1 MPDRAMLLRDRLRAR
16 LAEMGDAPDHQRLAA
31 EVLGIRNAPPDLA
44 RRLIAQALV
53 VEERQERWQRIG
65 QRVCAAAPESPGVYI
80 LRDEQG
86 SALYVGKATNIRRR
100 LRAHFARR
108 RWPALKAA
116 MARAV
121 EAEWET
127 VGSELEALLREVTLI
142 AELAPAV
149 NVQTGPPALQT
160 REVPRALLRDLI
172 VVVPSVDEASAELVA
187 VRADGPWMIQ
197 RTKRDGADLAVH
209 TSRLMRFFHSPLGR
223 DRVRR
228 SSSAGA
234 AASRGRGPKV
244 AARGGGSGPGV
255 DAAPIVFSW
264 LARRGAN
271 ATRIDPHDAPT
282 RRDLAARLAGLLGDE
297 RLFTERIEQRGSA
310 NVTKRR

>member
-1 MPDRAMLLRDRLRAR
+1 MTHPIISGSPLKCSGSGTRRRISRGGWSRRRWSSKSVRSAGSASVS
-16 LAEMGDAPDHQRLAA
+16 AS
-31 EVLGIRNAPPDLA
+31 APPH
-44 RRLIAQALV
+44 RTR
-53 VEERQERWQRIG
+53 
-65 QRVCAAAPESPGVYI
+65 PGVYI

-108 RWPALKAA
+108 RWPALKAG

-121 EAEWET
+121 DAEWET

-197 RTKRDGADLAVH
+197 RTRRDGADLAVH

-228 SSSAGA
+228 SSPA
-234 AASRGRGPKV
+234 AATASRRRGPKV
-244 AARGGGSGPGV
+244 AASAGGSGTGV

-264 LARRGAN
+264 LARRGAD
-271 ATRIDPHDAPT
+271 ATRLDPHDAPT
-282 RRDLAARLAGLLGDE
+282 RRDLAARLAGLLADE

-310 NVTKRR
+310 NGAKRRS